1 MYLLKRSLCE
11 DESQKDFEREEH
23 WPLKI
28 SGKIFSEQNV
38 AFLCFR
44 DFWCTKGHLWECTTS
59 CAPIYFF
66 IFHFKALLIL
76 SLRRSD
82 EKRAKSREAQKRE
95 TSNRARARYTR
106 GKGKR
111 EREKVHVGFL
121 VPFFFFFSSLRVLLL
136 WLTFS
141 LFFRPNLGA
150 QIEALESF
158 TKREIPQRY
167 KI

>member
-1 MYLLKRSLCE
+1 MRVKRILNA
-11 DESQKDFEREEH
+11 RH

-59 CAPIYFF
+59 RAPQYFF

-95 TSNRARARYTR
+95 TSNRARARSTR

-111 EREKVHVGFL
+111 ERERESTRRISLTFFL
-121 VPFFFFFSSLRVLLL
+121 LFFFKGVVVVVDFFAFFSPKFGC
-136 WLTFS
+136 T
-141 LFFRPNLGA
+141 N
-150 QIEALESF
+150 
-158 TKREIPQRY
+158 
-167 KI
+167 

>member
-1 MYLLKRSLCE
+1 MMFTSCCFSPLLRSICYYSSLVLQKEKGLSDLKFREEICLSVCVSLLKRSLCE

-82 EKRAKSREAQKRE
+82 E
-95 TSNRARARYTR
+95 
-106 GKGKR
+106 
-111 EREKVHVGFL
+111 
-121 VPFFFFFSSLRVLLL
+121 
-136 WLTFS
+136 
-141 LFFRPNLGA
+141 
-150 QIEALESF
+150 ES
-158 TKREIPQRY
+158 K
-167 KI
+167 K

>member
-95 TSNRARARYTR
+95 TSNRARARSTR

-111 EREKVHVGFL
+111 ERERESTRRISRTFFL
-121 VPFFFFFSSLRVLLL
+121 LLFFFKGVVVVVDFFAFFSPKFGC
-136 WLTFS
+136 T
-141 LFFRPNLGA
+141 N
-150 QIEALESF
+150 
-158 TKREIPQRY
+158 
-167 KI
+167 